1 MKNGIEIYESK
12 HSDGDLV
19 KEHSHEYHQF
29 LYVLD
34 GKGEINIEG
43 HNFRVEPNFSAL
55 IVPFSQHSVISN
67 TKLSVL
73 VLAFRE
79 DFLDLKIQ
87 EELLHVFFGTSK
99 LSSPN
104 PFTVSEI
111 RKFLRKMLF
120 EHTVDKPL
128 NYLALRLYL
137 AEILLLLARSHKPSQ
152 IIDMN
157 GLRAERLRNYIDG
170 HYYEIADSAD
180 ISGKLGISARHMNN
194 IFKEQYQITP
204 IQYLATVRME
214 LAKKLL
220 VESDKDIGSIC
231 FEIGFESLSS
241 FYRTF
246 KSYQQTSPIAYRKKH
261 QKMDTI

>member
-1 MKNGIEIYESK
+1 MKHGIDIYESK
-12 HSDGDLV
+12 HSDGDLI
-19 KEHSHEYHQF
+19 KEHSHDFHQF

-34 GKGEINIEG
+34 GKGEIILEG
-43 HNFRVEPNFSAL
+43 IKYDFEPNDGAL
-55 IVPFSQHSVISN
+55 IVPFSRHSVISN
-67 TKLSVL
+67 AKLSIL

-79 DFLDLKIQ
+79 DYLDLTIQ
-87 EELLHVFFGTSK
+87 QGLLHTFFKLSK
-99 LSSPN
+99 LIGPH
-104 PFTVSEI
+104 PFTVSEL

-120 EHTVDKPL
+120 ESALGKPI
-128 NYLALRLYL
+128 NYLAIKIYL
-137 AEILLLLARSHKPSQ
+137 AEILLLLARSHKVSQ
-152 IIDMN
+152 ITDMN

-170 HYYEIADSAD
+170 HYYEITGSTD
-180 ISGKLGISARHMNN
+180 ISGKLGVSARHMNN

-220 VESDKDIGSIC
+220 THSDKDIASIC

-246 KSYQQTSPIAYRKKH
+246 KNYQQTSPTAYRKKNH
-261 QKMDTI
+261 FRY